1 MAKKEKK
8 QKAEKAP
15 GRLKQLWQVYKVTAK
30 NDPTSV
36 WLALLG
42 LLLAIAAGLTLGYV
56 LGGGNT
62 LTFTLWTISGFT
74 SGILIAM
81 IIMSRRA
88 ERNAYQ
94 NIEGQA
100 GAVGAVLDSQIRRSW
115 RASSMPVA
123 INHKNREAV
132 YRMVGPAGV
141 VLIAEGSSARVS
153 QMLQDESR
161 KVMRAAPGV
170 TVHQL
175 RVTQDDSGVRLF
187 NLLKT
192 VYKLKKSLRRAEVS
206 VVANRLE
213 ALGGMSIPIPKGID
227 PMKVRAPKRKF

>member
-8 QKAEKAP
+8 QRAEKAP

-42 LLLAIAAGLTLGYV
+42 FLLAIAAGLTLGYV

-175 RVTQDDSGVRLF
+175 RVTTDDSGVRLF

-192 VYKLKKSLRRAEVS
+192 VYKLKKSLRRSEVS

>member
-1 MAKKEKK
+1 VAQKEQK

-42 LLLAIAAGLTLGYV
+42 FLLAIAAGLTLGYV

-175 RVTQDDSGVRLF
+175 RVTTDDSGVRLF